1 MGLAHPDLVR
11 ADRLAGDRLQPAHP
25 RGLRGVAV
33 QGLVVA
39 TLDELGAPKGS
50 TKLKSRSNVSA
61 KTASSSW
68 LDSLTSLCRCSK
80 TRSASLGKST
90 LRQWV
95 KSSALSLAVRKSVV
109 GLTRMLQI
117 AAAVLGGALI
127 FFGLSHTLWLSLV
140 LMIFAEFGL
149 IQGASVSNTIIQS
162 LVTEGKRARVM
173 SYYTMAFFGASPFGS
188 LLAGLL
194 AHRIGAPLT
203 VIITGAFCVAGS
215 LWFTLERPKIRMDMR
230 PIYQELRLLPAREAP
245 VISDVEEPVV

>member
-1 MGLAHPDLVR
+1 MGYPYMVLLPVF
-11 ADRLAGDRLQPAHP
+11 AGQMLH
-25 RGLRGVAV
+25 GG
-33 QGLVVA
+33 A
-39 TLDELGAPKGS
+39 TTLGW
-50 TKLKSRSNVSA
+50 L
-61 KTASSSW
+61 TA
-68 LDSLTSLCRCSK
+68 
-80 TRSASLGKST
+80 ASGIGAFA
-90 LRQWV
+90 
-95 KSSALSLAVRKSVV
+95 SALSLAVRKSVV

-127 FFGLSHTLWLSLV
+127 FFGLSHTFWLSLV
-140 LMIFAEFGL
+140 LMVFAGFGL

-162 LVTEGKRARVM
+162 LVTEDKRARVM

-230 PIYQELRLLPAREAP
+230 PIYQELGLLPAHEVP
-245 VISDVEEPVV
+245 VTSDVEEPVA